1 MPVLSQPGEPI
12 WSELSAEVHQILV
25 ADLARIDQLWKR
37 LDVIIT
43 TPPAAGS
50 AAEIELANKSQA
62 YAHLLAGTAL
72 RSALDHLLAWRRL
85 LSAGL
90 TPTYAHM
97 SLLRTAHESALLAYW
112 LLEPGADALTR
123 QARGIAAQAEDF
135 KERHNFEKAIDR
147 TTPPPKGKL
156 AKDRL
161 TDLIT
166 PATQLGLT
174 KLDKNGKEV
183 LKTAVPGMV
192 ELFDLYEPEKPPR
205 KGNGVIG
212 FTPGT
217 PMQSS
222 GQWSSVPS
230 QWLLTMLPDRP
241 SPFTGAGPDRRG
253 RYSKVCSRSRLCDQR
268 LRTAT
273 DVTVGE
279 QAQSWLLLP
288 WRVYL
293 DTSALQSLHDFG
305 GQVFEGALRT
315 GGPGWKGSGSGRRAR
330 CTADDLRGERAWECL
345 SSS

>member
-1 MPVLSQPGEPI
+1 VPVLSQPGEPI

-25 ADLARIDQLWKR
+25 ADLAHIDQLWKR

-72 RSALDHLLAWRRL
+72 RSALDHLLAWRKL

-90 TPTYAHM
+90 MPTYAHM

-123 QARGIAAQAEDF
+123 QARGIAAQAEDY

-161 TDLIT
+161 TDLMT
-166 PATQLGLT
+166 AATHLGLT

-205 KGNGVIG
+205 KGQWRYRLYSGYAHAKQWAVVLG
-212 FTPGT
+212 AE
-217 PMQSS
+217 PMAPYDAA
-222 GQWSSVPS
+222 GQTIALS
-230 QWLLTMLPDRP
+230 QAQDLIAVDATERCVRAVDR
-241 SPFTGAGPDRRG
+241 AINA
-253 RYSKVCSRSRLCDQR
+253 YEQ
-268 LRTAT
+268 LRT
-273 DVTVGE
+273 
-279 QAQSWLLLP
+279 
-288 WRVYL
+288 
-293 DTSALQSLHDFG
+293 
-305 GQVFEGALRT
+305 
-315 GGPGWKGSGSGRRAR
+315 
-330 CTADDLRGERAWECL
+330 
-345 SSS
+345 